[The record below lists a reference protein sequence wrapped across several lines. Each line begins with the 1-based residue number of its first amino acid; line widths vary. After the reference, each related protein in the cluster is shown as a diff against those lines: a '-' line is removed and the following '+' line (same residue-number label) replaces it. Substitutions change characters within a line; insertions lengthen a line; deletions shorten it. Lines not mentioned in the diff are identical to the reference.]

1 MAAKRDI
8 DIAKD
13 IVEKYETKEIISFV
27 TKKLR
32 YYNRKGTEKD
42 YNTQDPEL
50 QLYIDILIALDNKL
64 SSATNSSM
72 LQ

>member
-13 IVEKYETKEIISFV
+13 IVEKYNTKEIISFV

-32 YYNRKGTEKD
+32 SYNRKGTEND
-42 YNTQDPEL
+42 CNRQDPEL
-50 QLYIDILIALDNKL
+50 QLYIDIMIALDNKL
-64 SSATNSSM
+64 SSTSSSSM

>member
-32 YYNRKGTEKD
+32 NYNRKGTEND
-42 YNTQDPEL
+42 YNRQDPEL
-50 QLYIDILIALDNKL
+50 QLYIDIMIALDNKL
-64 SSATNSSM
+64 SSTSSPSM